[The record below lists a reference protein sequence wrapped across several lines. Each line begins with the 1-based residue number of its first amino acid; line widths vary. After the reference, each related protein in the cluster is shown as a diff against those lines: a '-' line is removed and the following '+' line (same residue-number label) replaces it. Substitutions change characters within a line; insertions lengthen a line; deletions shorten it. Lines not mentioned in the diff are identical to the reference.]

1 MHDDGNYYY
10 FNIRVLGRRGLMQPK
25 AKVLVCM
32 PTFNEAVGIHSFI
45 DDIFFHMKE
54 FDLRIVIVDDKST
67 DGTAKLAKAH
77 DRALEIECV
86 ENPENVGHG
95 ASTLRA
101 LGLALDS
108 TPAPDVIVATDGDGH
123 VLGEDLAKLANK
135 IWSEDYNVAEGI
147 RFRENDPWFRR
158 IVTLFTRFLVFL
170 ASGSAPRDANTP
182 FRAYKSAELRRLI
195 GLVDVK
201 SPVPNLVISAL
212 TRVTETKYSEV
223 HLSDFTRQSSAPT
236 GSTWRQKLSW
246 LPSMRFVKFC
256 IRAMTSWI
264 RDQKTIRKILR

>member
-1 MHDDGNYYY
+1 MTTYARILGKR
-10 FNIRVLGRRGLMQPK
+10 IREMLMSQK
-25 AKVLVCM
+25 AKVVVCM
-32 PTFNEAVGIHSFI
+32 PTFNEAVGIHSFL
-45 DDIFFHMKE
+45 DDIFLGME
-54 FDLRIVIVDDKST
+54 VFDLKVIIVDDKST
-67 DGTAKLAKAH
+67 DATAKVARSH
-77 DRALEIECV
+77 SRALDIECV

-108 TPAPDVIVATDGDGH
+108 IPAPEIIVATDGDGH

-135 IWSEDYNVAEGI
+135 ILADDYSVVEGI

-158 IVTLFTRFLVFL
+158 IVTLFTRLLVFL

-182 FRAYKSAELRRLI
+182 FRAYKSTELRRLI

-201 SPVPNLVISAL
+201 SPVPNLVISGL
-212 TRVTETKYSEV
+212 TRVSKTKYSEV
-223 HLSDFTRQSSAPT
+223 NLTEFTRLSSAPT

-246 LPSMRFVKFC
+246 LPSMRFLRFC
-256 IRAMTSWI
+256 MRAMNSWVK
-264 RDQKTIRKILR
+264 DQKTIRKIAR